1 MILNVLF
8 IGWYEAEV
16 QSFDSD
22 DDEIVIVY
30 AEEPEFVYRMPVLP
44 GIVSGTLRLKQSLF

>member
-1 MILNVLF
+1 MILNALF

-22 DDEIVIVY
+22 NDEIAILY
-30 AEEPEFVYRMPVLP
+30 AEEPEFVYRMPVVP
-44 GIVSGTLRLKQSLF
+44 SIVSGTLQLKQSLF

>member
-8 IGWYEAEV
+8 TGWYEAEV

-22 DDEIVIVY
+22 DDEIAIVY
-30 AEEPEFVYRMPVLP
+30 AEEPEFVYRMPALP
-44 GIVSGTLRLKQSLF
+44 SIVSGTLRLKQSLF